1 MKRTQSGFTLIE
13 LMIVVAIIGILAAVA
28 VPQYQNYVIR
38 SKITEGIVLLTSP
51 KVALSEYFISVGSM
65 PTNSSVGGFAD
76 IASVGGAAGD
86 VLTQITYTASGTT
99 IGILSGT
106 VSSTVGSGVGSGK
119 VITLT
124 ATGGNDGI
132 TFECASTLDP
142 KYIPSTCR

>member
-51 KVALSEYFISVGSM
+51 KIALSEYYISVGSM
-65 PTNSSVGGFAD
+65 PTNAAVGGFDD
-76 IASVGGAAGD
+76 IASVGGGADD
-86 VLTQITYTASGTT
+86 VLTSITYSRSTAD
-99 IGILSGT
+99 IAVLSGT
-106 VSSTVGSGVGSGK
+106 VSSLVGGNVAGTE

-124 ATGGNDGI
+124 ATGGSDGI
-132 TFECASTLDP
+132 TFVCESTLDA
-142 KYIPSTCR
+142 KYVPSTCR

>member
-51 KVALSEYFISVGSM
+51 KIALSEYYISVGNM
-65 PTNSSVGGFAD
+65 PSTAALGGFDD
-76 IASVGGAAGD
+76 IASVGGGADD
-86 VLTQITYTASGTT
+86 VLTSISYSRSTAD
-99 IGILSGT
+99 IAVLSGT
-106 VSSTVGSGVGSGK
+106 VSSAVGGNVAGTE

-124 ATGGNDGI
+124 ATGGSDGI
-132 TFECASTLDP
+132 TFACESTLDA
-142 KYIPSTCR
+142 KYVPSTCR